1 MKIKDLINNTY
12 ITNEEA
18 TVMKKIDDASPL
30 KGFSERDQ
38 FIMNSLIRKNLI
50 SKIRNGSTVMVV
62 KNGTSS

>member
-30 KGFSERDQ
+30 KGF
-38 FIMNSLIRKNLI
+38 
-50 SKIRNGSTVMVV
+50 
-62 KNGTSS
+62 